1 MDVLNG
7 GWAPSKRHAF
17 ALPVIQGNRWVGHEI
32 QPNIL
37 RARPFRLYRYTGR
50 EERNLE
56 LLQRLYRVRREML
69 LNMMP
74 G

>member
-56 LLQRLYRVRREML
+56 GEEGDAAEHDAR
-69 LNMMP
+69 MMARP
-74 G
+74 N